1 MTDPRLLQ
9 DSDGNLVPAD
19 QITGPRGSTRQAREY
34 AAEPAAAE
42 GEPHT
47 RYAAQCLAAEA
58 NFAMPATSP
67 TTWLKGTQV
76 LNARTLLL
84 NARDCER
91 QTTVHPGASPEDYH
105 TLRFPI

>member
-1 MTDPRLLQ
+1 MATWCQRIKSRALEAAPGKHESTQPNLLLRRA
-9 DSDGNLVPAD
+9 NRTL
-19 QITGPRGSTRQAREY
+19 
-34 AAEPAAAE
+34 
-42 GEPHT
+42 
-47 RYAAQCLAAEA
+47 YAAQCLAAEA

-91 QTTVHPGASPEDYH
+91 QTTVHPEASPEDYH